1 MSESRQELNL
11 LQKRKPLEL
20 TREVLDLFSYDIEH
34 WIKLFKE
41 NISILKKAP
50 ECLTRILIALAK
62 KWKTEEVIEILRDLE
77 IMAIVSNSRYFYKLC
92 LELLWFYKTKKKKYK
107 EEKVPKEN
115 IDFILEQILWRE
127 NIIGLLW
134 LKILLKILRSIYIN
148 WWEKEILRVLKEKI
162 IEIFCDPEI
171 ELLRRKWYLWFLSK
185 FRYDYLDMI
194 IINFLLK
201 TEIVLLFL

>member
-1 MSESRQELNL
+1 
-11 LQKRKPLEL
+11 
-20 TREVLDLFSYDIEH
+20 
-34 WIKLFKE
+34 
-41 NISILKKAP
+41 
-50 ECLTRILIALAK
+50 
-62 KWKTEEVIEILRDLE
+62 
-77 IMAIVSNSRYFYKLC
+77 MAIVSNSRYFYKLC